1 MDAKRQRGPGL
12 TPLSSLDALF
22 LHLESPE
29 MPMHV
34 AGLHLFEMPAR
45 RRHLYVDDVR
55 RLFAA
60 RLQLAPAFR
69 RRLAPMP
76 FDVANPLWIDD
87 GAVDLEHHVQRR
99 VLPKPGTRAQLHA
112 LVARLH
118 AQPLDRARPLWQAF
132 VIEGLASGEVA
143 VYTKIHHAAVDG
155 SAGVALAAA
164 LMDLEPM
171 PVPRLPKPH
180 AGDSVADA
188 GDPTVT
194 QRLGALGKSTLMQWK
209 AVAQLVPQLSV
220 QGGKLAWSAV
230 RGALAD
236 AGQPSTA
243 SKSHGTGKQDRS
255 ATTEHRSPTRSLLS
269 ALALAPR
276 TPLNGSITAGR
287 SLTTLSLPLPVIKAS
302 AKALDA
308 TINDLVMA
316 ICATALRNWLA
327 RHDRVPRQ
335 PLVAAVPFSLRA
347 AGDTAQN
354 NQVSMMLAEL
364 ASNEADPLKRLAAV
378 RASMARGKRIIGGA
392 SGLKALIPTDL
403 PSLGTPWLISS
414 LAALYARTH
423 LADRM
428 RPVANVVISNVM
440 GAQVPLYMAGARMTH
455 YWPLSIVVH
464 SVALNITVQSYD
476 GRLEFGLVACRETLP
491 RIAELATLLAAAADE
506 YNALATARSAALV
519 LPAAPKP
526 TAHKPDSLKPTAH
539 KPAAPKPSAGKRRV
553 TSRRSAKAIA

>member
-1 MDAKRQRGPGL
+1 MDAKRQGAGSPQQL
-12 TPLSSLDALF
+12 HPLSSLDALF

-29 MPMHV
+29 MLMHV
-34 AGLHLFEMPAR
+34 AGLHLFEVPAR
-45 RRHLYVDDVR
+45 RRHLYIDDVR

-60 RLQLAPAFR
+60 RLHLAPAFR

-76 FDVANPLWIDD
+76 LDVANPVWIDD
-87 GAVDLEHHVQRR
+87 DAVDLEHHVQRR

-118 AQPLDRARPLWQAF
+118 AQPLDRDRPLWQTF
-132 VIEGLASGEVA
+132 VIEGLQTGEVA

-164 LMDLEPM
+164 LMDLEPK
-171 PVPRLPKPH
+171 PVPKAQSTRSRHAARAPH
-180 AGDSVADA
+180 AE
-188 GDPTVT
+188 DPSLR
-194 QRLGALGKSTLMQWK
+194 QLLGALGSGTLMQWR
-209 AVAQLVPQLSV
+209 AVASLVPQLAQ
-220 QGGKLAWSAV
+220 QGTKAVLQALSQGKSAA
-230 RGALAD
+230 GAD
-236 AGQPSTA
+236 AKKIAAPAKA
-243 SKSHGTGKQDRS
+243 SALTSSSRSVTKSV
-255 ATTEHRSPTRSLLS
+255 LS

-276 TPLNGSITAGR
+276 TPLNRSITAQR
-287 SLTTLSLPLPVIKAS
+287 SLTTLSLPLPVIKAT
-302 AKALDA
+302 AKTLEA

-364 ASNEADPLKRLAAV
+364 ACNEADPLKRLAAI
-378 RASMARGKRIIGGA
+378 RASMARGKRVTG
-392 SGLKALIPTDL
+392 GLKALIPTDL
-403 PSLGTPWLISS
+403 PSLGTPWLVSS
-414 LAALYARTH
+414 LAALYARTQ

-428 RPVANVVISNVM
+428 RPIANVVISNVM
-440 GAQVPLYMAGARMTH
+440 GAQVPLYMAGAKMTH

-464 SVALNITVQSYD
+464 GVALNITVQSYD

-491 RIAELATLLAAAADE
+491 RIGEVADLLAAAADE
-506 YNALATARSAALV
+506 YNALATARAAALV
-519 LPAAPKP
+519 LPPAPAEAPTLRTAPAPTRKRAA
-526 TAHKPDSLKPTAH
+526 
-539 KPAAPKPSAGKRRV
+539 KRRAPRPA
-553 TSRRSAKAIA
+553 S

>member
-1 MDAKRQRGPGL
+1 MDAKRHEEHRL
-12 TPLSSLDALF
+12 RPLSSLDALF
-22 LHLESPE
+22 LHLEAPE

-45 RRHLYVDDVR
+45 RRHRYVDDVR

-60 RLQLAPAFR
+60 RLHLAPAFT

-76 FDVANPLWIDD
+76 LDLANPVWIEDET
-87 GAVDLEHHVQRR
+87 VDLDRHVQRR
-99 VLPKPGTRAQLHA
+99 VLPRPGTPAQLHA

-118 AQPLDRARPLWQAF
+118 AQPLDRARPLWQTV
-132 VIEGLASGEVA
+132 VIEGLAGGEVA

-155 SAGVALAAA
+155 AAGVALAAA
-164 LMDLEPM
+164 LMDLAPQ
-171 PVPRLPKPH
+171 PVPGRAARSKRAAHEYNPSPRELL
-180 AGDSVADA
+180 
-188 GDPTVT
+188 T
-194 QRLGALGKSTLMQWK
+194 ALGTGTLMQWR
-209 AVAQLVPQLSV
+209 AVGALLPQLAQ
-220 QGGKLAWSAV
+220 QGGKAALRAL
-230 RGALAD
+230 REALAQPAATD
-236 AGQPSTA
+236 ANARTA
-243 SKSHGTGKQDRS
+243 TR
-255 ATTEHRSPTRSLLS
+255 AALRSPAPAQRSLSRSLLS

-276 TPLNGSITAGR
+276 TPLNRSITPRR
-287 SLTTLSLPLPVIKAS
+287 SLTTLSLPLPAIKGT

-327 RHDRVPRQ
+327 RHDGVPRQ
-335 PLVAAVPFSLRA
+335 PLVAAVPFSLRP

-354 NQVSMMLAEL
+354 NQVSMMLTEL
-364 ASNEADPLKRLAAV
+364 ATQEADPLKRLAAI
-378 RASMARGKRIIGGA
+378 RASMARGKRVIGGA
-392 SGLKALIPTDL
+392 TSGLKALIPTDL

-440 GAQVPLYMAGARMTH
+440 GAPVPLYMAGAKMTH

-476 GRLEFGLVACRETLP
+476 GRLEFGLVACRDALP
-491 RIAELATLLAAAADE
+491 RVDELAVLLQAAADE
-506 YNALATARSAALV
+506 YEALASAHAARV
-519 LPAAPKP
+519 LPATSP
-526 TAHKPDSLKPTAH
+526 TTS
-539 KPAAPKPSAGKRRV
+539 PAAAATAAPARPPRKTPTRRRPSRQP
-553 TSRRSAKAIA
+553 S

>member
-1 MDAKRQRGPGL
+1 MDAKRHEEHRL
-12 TPLSSLDALF
+12 RPLSSLDALF

-34 AGLHLFEMPAR
+34 AGLHLFEVPAR
-45 RRHLYVDDVR
+45 RRHRYVDDVR

-60 RLQLAPAFR
+60 RLHLAPAFT

-76 FDVANPLWIDD
+76 LDLANPVWIEDD
-87 GAVDLEHHVQRR
+87 TVDLAKHVQRR
-99 VLPKPGTRAQLHA
+99 VLPRPGTPAQVHA

-118 AQPLDRARPLWQAF
+118 AQPLDRRRPLWQTF

-155 SAGVALAAA
+155 AAGVALAAA
-164 LMDLEPM
+164 LMDLAPQ
-171 PVPRLPKPH
+171 PVPGRSRRAQH
-180 AGDSVADA
+180 ATHEH
-188 GDPTVT
+188 DPSLRELLT
-194 QRLGALGKSTLMQWK
+194 ALGTGTLMQWR
-209 AVAQLVPQLSV
+209 AVAGLVPQLAQ
-220 QGGKLAWSAV
+220 QGGKAALQALREAV
-230 RGALAD
+230 ARPTRIATRPTTHD
-236 AGQPSTA
+236 AAPA
-243 SKSHGTGKQDRS
+243 DRS
-255 ATTEHRSPTRSLLS
+255 LSRSLLS
-269 ALALAPR
+269 ALTLAPR
-276 TPLNGSITAGR
+276 TPLNRSITPRR
-287 SLTTLSLPLPVIKAS
+287 SLTTLSLPLPAIKSA

-364 ASNEADPLKRLAAV
+364 ATQEADPLKRLAAV
-378 RASMARGKRIIGGA
+378 RASMARGKRVVGGSGGA
-392 SGLKALIPTDL
+392 GGANAGLKALIPTDL
-403 PSLGTPWLISS
+403 PSLGTPWLISA

-440 GAQVPLYMAGARMTH
+440 GAPMPLYMAGAKMTH

-476 GRLEFGLVACRETLP
+476 GRLEFGLVACRDALP
-491 RIAELATLLAAAADE
+491 RVDELAALLQAAAEE
-506 YNALATARSAALV
+506 YGALATARAAALRLSAAA
-519 LPAAPKP
+519 PASAPASAPTAAPARPPRK
-526 TAHKPDSLKPTAH
+526 T
-539 KPAAPKPSAGKRRV
+539 PAR
-553 TSRRSAKAIA
+553 RRSVNQPS

>member
-1 MDAKRQRGPGL
+1 MDAKRHEEHRL
-12 TPLSSLDALF
+12 RPLSSLDALF
-22 LHLESPE
+22 LHLEAPE

-45 RRHLYVDDVR
+45 RRHRYVDDVR

-60 RLQLAPAFR
+60 RLHLAPAFT

-76 FDVANPLWIDD
+76 LDLANPVWIEDET
-87 GAVDLEHHVQRR
+87 VDLDRHVQRR
-99 VLPKPGTRAQLHA
+99 VLPRPGTPAQLHA

-118 AQPLDRARPLWQAF
+118 AQPLDRARPLWQTV
-132 VIEGLASGEVA
+132 VIEGLAGGEVA

-155 SAGVALAAA
+155 AAGVALAAA
-164 LMDLEPM
+164 LMDLAPQ
-171 PVPRLPKPH
+171 PVPGRAARSKRAAHEYNPSPRELL
-180 AGDSVADA
+180 
-188 GDPTVT
+188 T
-194 QRLGALGKSTLMQWK
+194 ALGTGTLMQWR
-209 AVAQLVPQLSV
+209 AVGALLPQLAQ
-220 QGGKLAWSAV
+220 QGGKAALRAL
-230 RGALAD
+230 REALAQPAATD
-236 AGQPSTA
+236 ANARTA
-243 SKSHGTGKQDRS
+243 TR
-255 ATTEHRSPTRSLLS
+255 AALRSPAPAQRSLSRSLLS

-276 TPLNGSITAGR
+276 TPLNRSITPRR
-287 SLTTLSLPLPVIKAS
+287 SLTTLSLPLPAIKGT

-327 RHDRVPRQ
+327 RHDGVPRQ
-335 PLVAAVPFSLRA
+335 PLVAAVPFSLRP

-354 NQVSMMLAEL
+354 NQVSMMLTEL
-364 ASNEADPLKRLAAV
+364 ATQEADPLKRLAAI
-378 RASMARGKRIIGGA
+378 RASMARGKRVIGGA
-392 SGLKALIPTDL
+392 TSGLKALIPTDL

-440 GAQVPLYMAGARMTH
+440 GAPVPLYMAGAKMTH

-476 GRLEFGLVACRETLP
+476 GRLEFGLVACRDALP
-491 RIAELATLLAAAADE
+491 RVDELAILLQAAADE
-506 YNALATARSAALV
+506 YEALASAHAARV
-519 LPAAPKP
+519 LPATSP
-526 TAHKPDSLKPTAH
+526 TTS
-539 KPAAPKPSAGKRRV
+539 PAAAATAAPARPPRKTPTRRRPSRQP
-553 TSRRSAKAIA
+553 S